1 MSDAPGPID
10 YVCANADKLAL
21 MLALETLAGLL
32 SVAFLLL
39 SPPGTPT
46 RVVSG
51 LNVLGVLA
59 IGGFT
64 AAILWICHRR

>member
-1 MSDAPGPID
+1 MSRTPGLLD

-21 MLALETLAGLL
+21 MLALETLAGLV
-32 SVAFLLL
+32 SVGVFLATE
-39 SPPGTPT
+39 PGTPN

-51 LNVLGVLA
+51 LNVFGVLG

-64 AAILWICHRR
+64 AALLWKCHAR

>member
-1 MSDAPGPID
+1 MSHTPGPFD

-21 MLALETLAGLL
+21 MLALEALAGLL
-32 SVAFLLL
+32 SVGFFVA

-51 LNVLGVLA
+51 LNVVGVTL
-59 IGGFT
+59 IGGLT
-64 AAILWICHRR
+64 AAVLWKCHTR